1 MKSGPGL
8 DQNLSFTKGDKE
20 VMFQKSSLINSLIPL
35 LLHFTINYSSSL
47 PTTLNISMQS
57 VNMKHILIWSPL
69 QAHCFTVNYSVQ
81 FQGEYELHK
90 LNGTWVDA
98 YDCQEISES
107 KCDLTSDLAFNSDYS
122 IRIKTICDGQ
132 ESWAELPA
140 TFNRRNTVLLAP
152 KMMVAVEGDLIQVDF
167 STTLPD
173 MIIILRVWKEGDEQN
188 ALLHVIRVYP
198 YHFSIAAH
206 RGEKRMCFKAK
217 ALVEAINKSCSTDKQ
232 CVFIPKP
239 TSDFVKPV
247 MVSIAVV
254 VAVAMASILGWLA
267 TRFGPQIKQTIC
279 HSEPLPNVLLYDSPT
294 STPILCTD
302 VSLEP
307 TDPLLLLPSVEG
319 QCSDGE
325 AECRT

>member
-8 DQNLSFTKGDKE
+8 DQDWSFTKGEKE
-20 VMFQKSSLINSLIPL
+20 VMLQKSRLIKNLIPL
-35 LLHFTINYSSSL
+35 LLHLTINYSSSL

-107 KCDLTSDLAFNSDYS
+107 KCDLTADLASDSDYS
-122 IRIKTICDGQ
+122 VRIKSKCDGHK
-132 ESWAELPA
+132 SWAQLPA

-167 STTLPD
+167 STVLPD
-173 MIIILRVWKEGDEQN
+173 MIINLRVWREGNEQN

-206 RGEKRMCFKAK
+206 RGEKRMCFEAK

-232 CVFIPKP
+232 CVFIPKL

-254 VAVAMASILGWLA
+254 VAVAMASILGWSA
-267 TRFGPQIKQTIC
+267 ARFGPQIKQTIC
-279 HSEPLPNVLLYDSPT
+279 HREPLPNVLLYDWPT
-294 STPILCTD
+294 STHILCTG

-307 TDPLLLLPSVEG
+307 TDPLLLLPSAEG
-319 QCSDGE
+319 QCTAVE